1 LTRIN
6 IRRGNKLIEAITPPA
21 AEILGQQSGLSR
33 FLFLLK
39 GFADFGIG
47 FARQRESFFKL
58 AAHLLKARI
67 VNHMQPLT
75 TLSFKVNYRG
85 DFSIFSHS
93 ISPSTFAK
101 VSIASDLYVNQQALA
116 RQISQ
121 ILPLIDPLA
130 PRPIAPT
137 IRQVSLVALPAL
149 TCLSNMFMH
158 RLGLSRRLHV
168 TLGLY
173 RILLSSEHR
182 KIGYE
187 HCRLA
192 WPR

>member
-33 FLFLLK
+33 LLFLLK

-47 FARQRESFFKL
+47 FAGQRKGFFKL
-58 AAHLLKARI
+58 AAHLLQARI
-67 VNHMQPLT
+67 MNHMQPLA
-75 TLSFKVNYRG
+75 TLGFKVNYKG

-116 RQISQ
+116 GQISQ

-149 TCLSNMFMH
+149 PYLPDMFMH
-158 RLGLSRRLHV
+158 RLGLGGGLHV

-173 RILLSSEHR
+173 HILLSPEHR

-192 WPR
+192 WP